1 MELREYIPVSGPPN
15 IWAELGLPNEDA
27 QLREQV
33 MKGLPIK
40 VLYLLSSL
48 MGVTQA
54 SMRDTLRIPSTTF
67 QRRKRDGRF
76 TMNES
81 NRLYSL
87 IEVFSRATDLFEGD
101 RKAAVEW
108 MTKKVR
114 GLGHERPINMLDNHA
129 NTQAVLDL
137 ITRLDYGVYS

>member
-1 MELREYIPVSGPPN
+1 MELREYIPVTGPPN
-15 IWAELGLPNEDA
+15 IWAELGFPNEDA

-33 MKGLPIK
+33 MNGLPIK
-40 VLYLLSSL
+40 VLYLFAFLD
-48 MGVTQA
+48 GGNPD

-67 QRRKRDGRF
+67 QRRKRDSRF

-108 MTKKVR
+108 ITKKVR
-114 GLGHERPINMLDNHA
+114 GLGHKRLINMLDNRA
-129 NTQAVLDL
+129 NTLAVLDL
-137 ITRLDYGVYS
+137 IARLEREIYS